1 MHTTIH
7 AMLEAGA
14 QSFGDKPLLIAPDRT
29 LSFAEVDLLAS
40 RMAASLQR
48 MSIGPGAV
56 VTLWMENGWRWM
68 VSYFGILKCGAIVNP
83 VNVLLTA
90 DEVKFIIKD
99 CGSRLL
105 IAGAERLKLLRGELS
120 IPAVTDSSSAAA
132 GTVSFDAMIAA
143 TENSQ
148 AILPESQ
155 VAANSPASICYT
167 SGTTGRPRGALLR
180 HESIVL
186 NTAMTALMHGRRS
199 DDIVVSALPCPHVY
213 GNIVMNAAVACGT
226 TLVILP
232 RFDEATTLTA
242 IRTHRATIFDGVPTM
257 YMRLL
262 NFPGL
267 REFDLT
273 TLRLCTV
280 GGQTM
285 SVAKMEEVEGRF
297 GCRLLELWGMTEL
310 GGLGVTHPHNGPHK
324 LGAIGVV
331 LPLNEAQVVDVA
343 DATRCVPRGEP
354 GELMIRGPL
363 VMEGYWGD
371 AESTRE
377 AITADGWLHTGD
389 VVRQDAAGY
398 IYVVDRKKDVILS
411 GGYKIY
417 PAEVERVIAQ
427 HPAVAMVAVAAK
439 RDELKGHVAKAFIVL
454 RHNMQVSAEEIIA
467 HCRTDLAAYK
477 TPRAVEFLADLP
489 RNSTGKI
496 LRRALAE
503 RSPEDKA

>member
-1 MHTTIH
+1 
-7 AMLEAGA
+7 
-14 QSFGDKPLLIAPDRT
+14 
-29 LSFAEVDLLAS
+29 
-40 RMAASLQR
+40 
-48 MSIGPGAV
+48 
-56 VTLWMENGWRWM
+56 
-68 VSYFGILKCGAIVNP
+68 
-83 VNVLLTA
+83 
-90 DEVKFIIKD
+90 
-99 CGSRLL
+99 
-105 IAGAERLKLLRGELS
+105 
-120 IPAVTDSSSAAA
+120 
-132 GTVSFDAMIAA
+132 
-143 TENSQ
+143 
-148 AILPESQ
+148 
-155 VAANSPASICYT
+155 
-167 SGTTGRPRGALLR
+167 
-180 HESIVL
+180 
-186 NTAMTALMHGRRS
+186 
-199 DDIVVSALPCPHVY
+199 VY